1 MGNVNN
7 KNNKNTMMYLAISNL
22 FLVFLGVG
30 LVIPVIP
37 QLKEQMHF
45 SGATM
50 GMMISI
56 FAIAQLITSP
66 IAGILSDK
74 IGRKK
79 MIATGMLIF
88 SLSEVLF
95 GLAQTKNGFY
105 VSRGL
110 GGIAAALIMPSVT
123 AFVADMTTIA
133 ERPKAMGMVSAAIS
147 GGFIIGPG
155 VGGFIAYMGIRV
167 PFYVAAVLAF
177 IGFVLTLTVLKE
189 PEKRIQAAVEAS
201 HNKGSFMDI
210 LKNPLFTS
218 LFVIILISSFGLQ
231 SFESIYSIMAT
242 INFSFTT
249 GEIAMVITISGVLA
263 LICQLF
269 FFDAIVQK
277 IGEMGLIQ
285 LSFFASALFIAIIA
299 FTKSHLVVILSTFIV
314 FLAFDL
320 FRPAVTTYLS
330 KNAGE
335 QQGTIN
341 GLNSTFTSFGN
352 ILGPM
357 AAGYLFDI
365 NHFYPY
371 YISAVILLGTGFL
384 SLFLN
389 RRGKQLIG
397 K

>member
-1 MGNVNN
+1 MTK
-7 KNNKNTMMYLAISNL
+7 KNSMMYLAISNL

-37 QLKEQMHF
+37 QLKEEMHF
-45 SGATM
+45 SGTTM

-66 IAGILSDK
+66 IAGVLSDK

-79 MIATGMLIF
+79 MIATGMLVF
-88 SLSEVLF
+88 SISELLF
-95 GLAQTKNGFY
+95 GLAQAKSGFY
-105 VSRGL
+105 ISRGL
-110 GGIAAALIMPSVT
+110 GGIAAALLMPSVT
-123 AFVADMTTIA
+123 AFVADMTTIS
-133 ERPKAMGMVSAAIS
+133 ERPKAMGLVSAAIS
-147 GGFIIGPG
+147 GGFI
-155 VGGFIAYMGIRV
+155 AYLGIRA
-167 PFYVAAVLAF
+167 PFFAAAFLAF
-177 IGFVLTLTVLKE
+177 IGFILTLTVLKE
-189 PEKRIQAAVEAS
+189 PEKRILAAVEAK
-201 HNKGSFMDI
+201 KGSFMDI
-210 LKNPLFTS
+210 LRNPMFTS

-231 SFESIYSIMAT
+231 AFESIYSIMAT
-242 INFSFTT
+242 INFGFTT
-249 GEIAMVITISGVLA
+249 SEIAIVITVSGILA

-285 LSFFASALFIAIIA
+285 LTFFASAIFIAVIA
-299 FTKSHLVVILSTFIV
+299 FTKNNLVVVFSTFIV

-330 KNAGE
+330 KHAGD

-357 AAGYLFDI
+357 AAGALFDI
-365 NHFYPY
+365 NHFFPY
-371 YISAVILLGTGFL
+371 YVSAVILLGTGFL

-389 RRGKQLIG
+389 RNKM
-397 K
+397 